1 MLVMKFTQKEVD
13 FINRYEVCRMA
24 TSVKNKSHVVPI
36 CYLFVDGH
44 FYLATDYDTKK
55 YHNLLKNKFV
65 SLVIDTYQPNKAVM
79 IEGEAEIIE
88 RGEEF
93 KMIYEKFYKKFSWV
107 RATPWK
113 EGEAPFIK
121 VKPLKKVSWGL

>member
-1 MLVMKFTQKEVD
+1 MKFTQKEVD

-24 TSVKNKSHVVPI
+24 TAANNKPHVVPI
-36 CYLFVDGH
+36 CYMFVDGY

-55 YHNLLKNKFV
+55 YQNILKNSSV

-79 IEGEAEIIE
+79 IEGETKIIE
-88 RGEEF
+88 KGDEF
-93 KMIYEKFYKKFSWV
+93 KMIYEKFFKKFSWV

-121 VKPLKKVSWGL
+121 VSH

>member
-1 MLVMKFTQKEVD
+1 MKFAPKELD
-13 FINRYEVCRMA
+13 FINNHEVCRIA
-24 TSVKNKSHVVPI
+24 TAVDDKPHVVPV
-36 CYLFVDGH
+36 CYMFLDGH
-44 FYLATDYDTKK
+44 FYIATDYETKK
-55 YHNLLKNKFV
+55 YQNLLKNNSV
-65 SLVIDTYQPNKAVM
+65 SLIIDTYQPNKAVM

-93 KMIYEKFYKKFSWV
+93 KMIYAKFYKKFSWV

>member
-1 MLVMKFTQKEVD
+1 MCVKLNQKETD
-13 FINRYEVCRMA
+13 FISKHEVCRMA
-24 TSVKNKSHVVPI
+24 TSVDNKPHVTPV
-36 CYLFVDGH
+36 CYVFVDGY
-44 FYLATDYDTKK
+44 FFIATDYGTRK
-55 YHNLLKNKFV
+55 YQNLLKNKSV
-65 SLVIDTYQPNKAVM
+65 SFVIDTYQPNKAVM
-79 IEGEAEIIE
+79 IEGEAQIIE
-88 RGEEF
+88 KGDEF